1 MHHAS
6 GRWGIVRAD
15 WVDHPAI
22 GVDEIAVLAV
32 LSLYASREGRCWPS
46 QSTVAERLKRGRA
59 WVNRVIARLVVL
71 GLVTNEE
78 RVAEAGR
85 RATRLYTLVGHAE
98 VMPGATGAEG
108 RDGVLPC
115 GTAQSPDGRD
125 SDRESAAT
133 HKHQPSAESGI
144 SPIGRAA
151 PREPAPRRDGMG
163 YPTVPQAEWQ
173 PTAEDRACALAVGVD
188 PDQFAALFVASC
200 NAHGYRYRDHSA
212 AYRTWLLNRREKTDD
227 RQPDRLA
234 RSARQWQAGPVA
246 AAPNAR
252 RAANADKT
260 LAALHLL
267 AG

>member
-22 GVDEIAVLAV
+22 GVDEIAVLTV

-59 WVNRVIARLVVL
+59 WVNRVIARLVAL

-98 VMPGATGAEG
+98 VMSGTAGADG
-108 RDGVLPC
+108 RDGVPPC
-115 GTAQSPDGRD
+115 GAAQPSGGRD
-125 SDRESAAT
+125 SGRDSAAA
-133 HKHQPSAESGI
+133 HEHQPPAESGI
-144 SPIGRAA
+144 SPSARAA
-151 PREPAPRRDGMG
+151 PGEPASRPAGNG
-163 YPTVPQAEWQ
+163 YPTVPQADWQ
-173 PTAEDRACALAVGVD
+173 PTAQDRACALAVGVD

-200 NAHGYRYRDHSA
+200 RAHGYRYRDHSA
-212 AYRTWLLNRREKTDD
+212 AYRTWLLNRWEKTDD
-227 RQPDRLA
+227 RYRDRLA
-234 RSARQWQAGPVA
+234 RPARQRQARPVA
-246 AAPNAR
+246 AAPDAR
-252 RAANADKT
+252 RAANADKA